1 MGTTMKRYVPFPRA
15 AVCPSREICLRARLR
30 AIAVICVASLAC
42 HCGSDGA
49 MPKDRPV
56 AFDARA
62 YFAERQRAAQE
73 HTLSQGGTGIYEQ
86 LVRLERG
93 EGPLDAGAFSATFEK
108 LRARRDTSDFQ
119 LTALIRMLYQYRDSP
134 LMTPSLRAE
143 IEDVVLNFKYWIDEP
158 GTDPMVY
165 WSENHQI
172 LFHSSEYLAG
182 QLFPEKVFPN
192 AGLTGRQHME
202 KARRLLLRWMQ
213 LRAAIGFTEWHSSNY
228 YEEDVGPLVNLVD
241 FARDEEIRIK
251 AAIIADLL
259 LFDIALNS
267 HAGVFGGSHGRTF
280 QKNVLGGAREAT
292 AGIAHLVFGQAPYF
306 NRTGGPSFSALSVTK
321 DYVPAAAVILA
332 DRPEARPQVWTDRSR
347 MGIELKDGPAYGL
360 STDED
365 DFESIMFWWSAGAYA
380 LPEVVNGTFA
390 MAYAYGLFQEG
401 DFFPLVRPLIPLWR
415 WGILPD
421 LIRAS
426 HTLGALARAIS
437 LMQTHTVAHHNPYAM
452 LGSALDKMAGDPSF
466 QNHSWSATL
475 AFDVTVMTNH
485 PMAEQELAGDYFGYY
500 TGGASHPR
508 IGQYR
513 DVAIIIYNPIISW
526 SGALLPC
533 TQFTH
538 AYFPFEAFD
547 ETRQIGHWAFG
558 RKDQGYIALYSHND
572 VSVAED
578 GPFAGKELVAYN
590 PRNVWICEIGWSGE
604 DGSFGEFI
612 ERVLSQPVAV
622 SQDLTVTYES
632 DMGPITLGWTGPMS
646 VAGRAV
652 DLHDNPRNE
661 NPFTRVEWGQNR
673 WTITAGGITSI
684 LDFDRAIRVVQ

>member
-1 MGTTMKRYVPFPRA
+1 MKRHLPTSLA
-15 AVCPSREICLRARLR
+15 AACPLRTIGLSALLR
-30 AIAVICVASLAC
+30 AIAVIGVALAAC

-49 MPKDRPV
+49 MPQGEP
-56 AFDARA
+56 AGFDARA
-62 YFAERQRAAQE
+62 YFAGRQRAAQE
-73 HTLSQGGTGIYEQ
+73 HTMAHGGQGIYEQ
-86 LVRLERG
+86 LVRFERN
-93 EGPLDAGAFSATFEK
+93 EGPLDTEAFSATFEK
-108 LRARRDTSDFQ
+108 LRSRRDTSDFQ
-119 LTALIRMLYQYRDSP
+119 LTAFIRMLYQYGDAP

-143 IEDVVLNFKYWIDEP
+143 IEDVVVNFKYWIDEP

-172 LFHSSEYLAG
+172 LFHSNEYLAG
-182 QLFPEKVFPN
+182 QLFPERVFPN

-202 KARRLLLRWMQ
+202 KARRLLLRWME

-228 YEEDVGPLVNLVD
+228 YEEDIGPLVNLVD
-241 FARDEEIRIK
+241 FAGDDEIRVK

-280 QKNVLGGAREAT
+280 QRNVLGGAREAT
-292 AGIAHLVFGQAPYF
+292 AGIAHLVFGQAPFF
-306 NRTGGPSFSALSVTK
+306 NRTGGPSFSALSVTTH
-321 DYVPAAAVILA
+321 YVPAAAVILA
-332 DRPEARPQVWTDRSR
+332 GRPEARPAVWTDRSR
-347 MGIELKDGPAYGL
+347 MGIELKDGPTYGL
-360 STDED
+360 STDEG

-390 MAYAYGLFQEG
+390 MAYAYGLFEEG
-401 DFFPLVRPLIPLWR
+401 DFFPLLRPLIPLWR
-415 WGILPD
+415 SGVLPD

-426 HTLGALARAIS
+426 PTIGALARGVS

-475 AFDVTVMTNH
+475 AFDVTVMTSH

-513 DVAIIIYNPIISW
+513 DVAIIIYNPAISW
-526 SGALLPC
+526 SGSVLPC
-533 TQFTH
+533 TEFTH

-547 ETRQIGHWAFG
+547 ETRRTGHWTFG
-558 RKDQGYIALYSHND
+558 RKGQGYIALYSHND
-572 VSVAED
+572 VTVPAD
-578 GPFAGKELVAYN
+578 GPLAGKELIAYN

-604 DGSFGEFI
+604 DGRFDDFI
-612 ERVLSQPVAV
+612 GRVLSQRVAV
-622 SQDLTVTYES
+622 TQDLTVTYES

-652 DLHDNPRNE
+652 SLHDNPRYE
-661 NPFTRVEWGQNR
+661 NPFASVEWGQRR
-673 WTITAGGITSI
+673 WTITAGGATSI
-684 LDFDRAIRVVQ
+684 LDFDRMVRVVQ